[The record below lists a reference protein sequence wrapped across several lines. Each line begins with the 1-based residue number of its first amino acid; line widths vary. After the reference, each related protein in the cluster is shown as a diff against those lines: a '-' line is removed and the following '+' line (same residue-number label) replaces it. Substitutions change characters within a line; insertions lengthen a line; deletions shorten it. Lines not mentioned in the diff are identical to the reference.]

1 MANARRLVG
10 GSLIFLALCLG
21 FSLLTDISA
30 AKPEESSSGVSENE
44 AERQQYLVE
53 PALTQA
59 LEAYKA
65 FETSRVGTV
74 GLVLPSGLPEGLPQQ
89 TNPEETVNLANEI
102 NMNEEINILIDLYA
116 AKHHVDAQ
124 TLRWLAEHEST
135 YNPNATGLMKER
147 GVCQFLESTW
157 QSTPQARF
165 GWESAYSPA
174 VNIEACAWMLSQ
186 VRDSEFTS
194 LANR

>member
-10 GSLIFLALCLG
+10 GSLIFLALGLG
-21 FSLLTDISA
+21 FSLLTNISA

-44 AERQQYLVE
+44 AKRQYLVE

-59 LEAYKA
+59 LETYKV
-65 FETSRVGTV
+65 FEASRVGTV
-74 GLVLPSGLPEGLPQQ
+74 GLVLPSGLPEGLPQIG
-89 TNPEETVNLANEI
+89 PETANLTDEVD
-102 NMNEEINILIDLYA
+102 MREEINALIDLYA
-116 AKHHVDAQ
+116 AKYHVDAP

-135 YNPNATGLMKER
+135 YNPDATGDALER

-157 QSTPQARF
+157 QGTPQARF

>member
-1 MANARRLVG
+1 MM
-10 GSLIFLALCLG
+10 FLALCLG
-21 FSLLTDISA
+21 FSLLTNIST
-30 AKPEESSSGVSENE
+30 AKPEEFSSGVSESE
-44 AERQQYLVE
+44 TERQYLVE

-65 FETSRVGTV
+65 FEASRLGTA
-74 GLVLPSGLPEGLPQQ
+74 GLVLPSGLPGGLPQQ
-89 TNPEETVNLANEI
+89 TSPEIANLADEVDI
-102 NMNEEINILIDLYA
+102 SEEINILIDLYA
-116 AKHHVDAQ
+116 AKYHVDAS

-135 YNPNATGLMKER
+135 YNPNATGFMGER

-157 QSTPQARF
+157 QDTPQARF

-186 VRDSEFTS
+186 GRDSEFSS
-194 LANR
+194 LENR